1 MIRYCS
7 TLSLLLW
14 MLQIQMS
21 ITLMHGDH
29 FDGALGHG
37 LVHGNNNNHQEPNA
51 EPSSMIGY
59 HHQSSD
65 LPPHHEM
72 MIKSYPSAEPVQQYH
87 HDEYSSHL
95 PSYLH
100 NEPLHHLGHP
110 VPEPEQHHPMMSH
123 DIHPEP
129 MPYHLNGLQLRFHPE
144 DLAVHGYD
152 NQMNHHEQSPPHHH
166 VHHAYP
172 HTMHHSPHPIPLPEH
187 YGDHDKHEKYDNVL
201 AHYDPFYGHRKP
213 GDGFG
218 PGGHFSVMPH
228 QEIKYFPVPEP
239 VAVYKPVPVEKP
251 YPIPVDK
258 PYPVKIDRPVPEPYV
273 AKVVQPII
281 HKQAII
287 KSHITHQTYDIP
299 YPQHQQYPH
308 PYKKA

>member
-51 EPSSMIGY
+51 EPSSMI
-59 HHQSSD
+59 
-65 LPPHHEM
+65 
-72 MIKSYPSAEPVQQYH
+72 
-87 HDEYSSHL
+87 EYSSHL

-110 VPEPEQHHPMMSH
+110 VPEPEQQHHPMMSH

-172 HTMHHSPHPIPLPEH
+172 HTMHHSPHPIPLPE
-187 YGDHDKHEKYDNVL
+187 
-201 AHYDPFYGHRKP
+201 HYDPFYGHRKP